1 MYNIELEHI
10 TLHNAQNEV
19 LKACENIC
27 DTYHLED
34 QFGVISFGMHE
45 LVSLLER
52 SSNSQDATFSISFF
66 IDADKISV
74 QVLNFNE
81 LQEVAQWISNAKLED
96 ADTTAYTV
104 ATLTDKCELLQDGKE
119 LRLEIEASPVFD
131 TFNRTTV
138 LQQEAIRKEEK
149 ARRF

>member
-1 MYNIELEHI
+1 MYNIDLEHI

-19 LKACENIC
+19 LKACENLC
-27 DTYHLED
+27 DAYHLED
-34 QFGVISFGMHE
+34 QFGIISFGMHE

-52 SSNSQDATFSISFF
+52 SSNNQDATFTINFY
-66 IDADKISV
+66 IERDKIAV
-74 QVLNFNE
+74 QVLDFKE
-81 LQEVAQWISNAKLED
+81 LAEVAQWISTAQLED

-104 ATLTDKCELLQDGKE
+104 ATLTNKCELLQDGKE

-131 TFNRTTV
+131 TIDRSSV
-138 LQQEAIRKEEK
+138 LQQEAIRKEEN